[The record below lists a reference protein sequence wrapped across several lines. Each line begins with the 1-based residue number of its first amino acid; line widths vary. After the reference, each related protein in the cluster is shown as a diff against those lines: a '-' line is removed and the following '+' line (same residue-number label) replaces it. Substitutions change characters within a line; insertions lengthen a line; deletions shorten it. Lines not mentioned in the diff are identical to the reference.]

1 MQRTHLR
8 KDVYWTFDIETTTLI
23 TGLTAD
29 GNPERNAIIWSG
41 QFFDGTDYTQVRS
54 LADVVH
60 KLELIAYDNRDN
72 PYKVAIFVHNLS
84 YEFQFIKD
92 FFKFEKILCT
102 SERKIIAAETDQ
114 LVFRCSYF
122 LSNMS
127 LDKFLKSEGVPEEYR
142 KTNMDYLV
150 ERYPWTPLTQE
161 EERYCANDVIGLHMA
176 ISKRIAAEHNADI
189 NNLPLT
195 STGYVRKACRKAV
208 TSNKKNRY
216 RFIRERLDRDTFIMC
231 HKAFRG
237 GNTHANKAFAN
248 KLIIDTTEYKSKRSY
263 YDKILNGKSFA
274 LSDGGVGSDDIR
286 SSYPTEIALRKYPTK
301 FFDMKPFK
309 QKEFDFYLQ
318 NWEDWGMLIEVTWKD
333 LELIN
338 PLATPVP
345 YISVSKCKPLK
356 FYTILENGK
365 MKTLPNQIDNGRILK
380 CEYCS
385 TVITEVD
392 YMIIRKQYKFSDEH
406 ITRVKV
412 AKKKYLSKE
421 LVGTVLKF
429 YYDKTTLKQ
438 DENSPDFDPEKD
450 ADYNLAKRL
459 LNGIYGMHVTNPC
472 KPDYVFNEN
481 TNMVEQK
488 KYYHIE
494 DDPESGELTEDEL
507 TELLLDNYYSSFS
520 SFLSYQVGIWVT
532 AYARYHLE
540 LAISVLGN
548 KRNGGKTS
556 DLVYCDTDSVKF
568 INPNDHIKD
577 IEALN
582 EIYITMAKKRK
593 AYVDY
598 NGKRY
603 YLGIFEFEGISQ
615 KFKTFG
621 AKKYIYG
628 SDDHFK
634 ITISGVPKKK
644 GYECIEKDIS
654 KKKLA
659 TPFDIEKGYVF
670 RSIKTT
676 SAYMDHDCLHVYEHD
691 GKKVYYAS
699 NIAMYP
705 NSYTLGLTYDFELLL
720 NQYKDIMED

>member
-8 KDVYWTFDIETTTLI
+8 KDLFWTFDIETTTLI
-23 TGLTAD
+23 TGID
-29 GNPERNAIIWSG
+29 GEGNPERNAIIWSG
-41 QFFDGTDYTQVRS
+41 QFYDGTEYIQERS

-60 KLELIAYDNRDN
+60 RLELIAYENRDN
-72 PYKVAIFVHNLS
+72 PYKVAVFVHNLS

-122 LSNMS
+122 LSNMG
-127 LDKFLKSEGVPEEYR
+127 LDKFLKNEGVPEEYR

-150 ERYPWTPLTQE
+150 ERYPWTPITE
-161 EERYCANDVIGLHMA
+161 EEYRYCANDVIGLHIA
-176 ISKRIAAEHNADI
+176 LEKRISKEHNADI

-208 TSNKKNRY
+208 TSNKSNRY
-216 RFIRERLDRDTFIMC
+216 RFNRERLDRETFEMC
-231 HKAFRG
+231 HTAFRG
-237 GNTHANKAFAN
+237 GNTHGN
-248 KLIIDTTEYKSKRSY
+248 
-263 YDKILNGKSFA
+263 KSFVNKVVHN
-274 LSDGGVGSDDIR
+274 VGSMDIR
-286 SSYPTEIALRKYPTK
+286 SSYPTEIVLRKYPTK
-301 FFDMKPFK
+301 FFNMKPFK
-309 QKEFDFYLQ
+309 QKEFDYYL
-318 NWEDWGMLIEVTWKD
+318 NHWHDWGMLIEVTWKD

-356 FYTILENGK
+356 FYTELKDGK
-365 MKTLPNQIDNGRILK
+365 VRTLPNQVDNGRILK
-380 CEYCS
+380 CEYAS
-385 TVITEVD
+385 TIITEVD
-392 YMIIRKQYKFSDEH
+392 YMIIKQQYKWSDEH

-421 LVGTVLKF
+421 LVSEVLNF
-429 YYDKTTLKQ
+429 YYNKTTLKQ
-438 DENSPDFDPEKD
+438 DENDPNYDEDIAYLYARSKEM
-450 ADYNLAKRL
+450 

-472 KPDYVFNEN
+472 KPDYVFNQD
-481 TNMVEQK
+481 TDMVEQR
-488 KYYHIE
+488 KYYHE
-494 DDPESGELTEDEL
+494 EGNPDSGELTPEEL
-507 TELLLDNYYSSFS
+507 TEYLLDEYYSSFS

-532 AYARYHLE
+532 AYSRLHLQM
-540 LAISVLGN
+540 AIDLLLN
-548 KRNGGKTS
+548 KHNGGKTS
-556 DLVYCDTDSVKF
+556 DLIYCDTDSVKF
-568 INPNDHIKD
+568 INPDDHIKD

-582 EIYITMAKKRK
+582 DDYIKLAKKRN

-603 YLGIFEFEGISQ
+603 YLGIFEFEGTSE

-628 SDDHFK
+628 SDEKFK

-644 GYECIEKDIS
+644 GHDCIVESINKGRLQS
-654 KKKLA
+654 
-659 TPFDIEKGYVF
+659 PFDLDTGYVF
-670 RSIKTT
+670 RAIKTT
-676 SAYMDHDCLHVYEHD
+676 SKYNDHDCLHEYQVGD
-691 GKKVYYAS
+691 KKVYYAS